1 MKQYLSVVLATVAL
15 MSLLAPSCKSD
26 GGNDPIPPSP
36 QPVPTPTPQPSKAK
50 VKTLTLEAYKEG
62 RLAQRDTATF
72 SGQGWLLENIHVQ
85 ITATGENKLQQ
96 HTTRAYDVYGNIL
109 ERTEHR
115 DTSPLVRSTTLYTYD
130 YTQDARGRLIKE
142 ELMDGPRGYTTYE
155 WQDGRISRSETF
167 RFGSDSRPDLW
178 SEYHYAGNKVIRY
191 NHKAV
196 LRGYLPPD
204 TIISQYDAQGR
215 LIEEDRATTSYDG
228 SFINGKYGWTVR
240 HTIRSIIY
248 DSSYLSRLTPCRA
261 LERHYDEHGQ
271 LAQEVRW
278 EYITQKHN
286 RYGDPIERLYERYSV
301 MGGVET
307 LHERYTQHIIYIYY

>member
-215 LIEEDRATTSYDG
+215 LIEEDRAITNYDG
-228 SFINGKYGWTVR
+228 SFINGKYGWTVSR
-240 HTIRSIIY
+240 TTRSMVY
-248 DSSYLSRLTPCRA
+248 DSTFLA
-261 LERHYDEHGQ
+261 HLEPYSITELHYDEHGQ
-271 LAQEVRW
+271 LKQEVRR
-278 EYITQKHN
+278 EYLSQKLN
-286 RYGDPIERLYERYSV
+286 QYGDPVERLYKQYTV
-301 MGGVET
+301 KGGVQTVE
-307 LHERYTQHIIYIYY
+307 EQYTQQITYIYY

>member
-1 MKQYLSVVLATVAL
+1 
-15 MSLLAPSCKSD
+15 
-26 GGNDPIPPSP
+26 
-36 QPVPTPTPQPSKAK
+36 
-50 VKTLTLEAYKEG
+50 
-62 RLAQRDTATF
+62 
-72 SGQGWLLENIHVQ
+72 
-85 ITATGENKLQQ
+85 
-96 HTTRAYDVYGNIL
+96 
-109 ERTEHR
+109 
-115 DTSPLVRSTTLYTYD
+115 
-130 YTQDARGRLIKE
+130 
-142 ELMDGPRGYTTYE
+142 MDGPRGYTTYE

-215 LIEEDRATTSYDG
+215 LIEEDRAITSYDG
-228 SFINGKYGWTVR
+228 SFIIGKYGWTVR
-240 HTIRSIIY
+240 HTIRSMVY

-286 RYGDPIERLYERYSV
+286 RYGNPIERLYERYSV

-307 LHERYTQHIIYIYY
+307 LHERYTQHITYIYY